1 MRKSGS
7 PPSRPARAKP
17 VDLEF
22 SPDEVAF
29 RDEVRAFL
37 AEKLS
42 PEFAAA
48 GRNCAGIY
56 CELPIAQRWFRVL
69 ADKGWSV
76 PHWPVEH
83 GGTGWSPAQHLIFKQ
98 ELAMAGAPPLSP
110 NSTHMVAPVI
120 IAFGTEEQKAR
131 YLPRIRSGEDWW
143 AQGYSE
149 PNSGSDLA
157 SLGLNA
163 ERDGDTYVL
172 NGSKTWTTHA
182 HFSNRM
188 FCLVRTDRSGKP
200 QQGISFLLFDLDLP
214 GIEISPI
221 ISISGD
227 HELNEVFFSN
237 VRVPASGLIGE
248 ENDGWTV
255 AKYLLRHERSSMWSP
270 LLRARLERLKTE
282 AIGCKPGLQMRIT
295 DADIRLS
302 ALEIS
307 ELRML
312 FEDMDETRASI
323 ISSIS
328 KVSGTE
334 LRQTISE
341 IAVALA
347 GRGAM
352 VTPDHPE
359 QTGKGVAVA
368 TYLNDRAASI
378 YAGTNE
384 VQRDIIAKIM
394 LR

>member
-1 MRKSGS
+1 MN
-7 PPSRPARAKP
+7 
-17 VDLEF
+17 LEF
-22 SPDEVAF
+22 SPEELEF

-37 AEKLS
+37 AKKLT
-42 PEFAAA
+42 PRFAEA

-56 CELPIAQRWFRVL
+56 CELPLARDWFRVL
-69 ADKGWSV
+69 AEKGWSV
-76 PHWPVEH
+76 PHWPVEY
-83 GGTGWSPAQHLIFKQ
+83 GGTGWSPVQHVIFKQ
-98 ELAMAGAPPLSP
+98 ELAMANAPPLSP

-120 IAFGTEEQKAR
+120 IAFGTAEHKAH

-157 SLGLNA
+157 SLALSA
-163 ERDGDTYVL
+163 VRDGDVYVL

-182 HFSNRM
+182 HFSNKM
-188 FCLVRTDRSGKP
+188 FCLVRTDRTGKP

-214 GIEISPI
+214 GIEIRPI
-221 ISISGD
+221 VSISGD
-227 HELNEVFFSN
+227 HELNEVFFTD
-237 VRVPASGLIGE
+237 VRVPVSGLVGQ

-255 AKYLLRHERSSMWSP
+255 AKYLLRHERSTMWSP
-270 LLRARLERLKTE
+270 LLRARLERIKAE
-282 AIGCKPGLQMRIT
+282 SKACDPAMRLRIA

-312 FEDMDETRASI
+312 FGDMDETRASLM
-323 ISSIS
+323 SSIS

-334 LRQTISE
+334 LRQRITE
-341 IAVALA
+341 LGLALA
-347 GRGAM
+347 GRSALAK
-352 VTPDHPE
+352 PDRPE
-359 QTGKGVAVA
+359 QTGRGVAVA

-384 VQRDIIAKIM
+384 VQRDIIAKII

>member
-1 MRKSGS
+1 MNL
-7 PPSRPARAKP
+7 
-17 VDLEF
+17 DF
-22 SPDEVAF
+22 SPQELAF

-37 AEKLS
+37 DEKLT
-42 PEFAAA
+42 PEFASA
-48 GRNCAGIY
+48 GHNCAGIY
-56 CELPIAQRWFRVL
+56 CELPIAQNWFRVL

-98 ELAMAGAPPLSP
+98 ELAMAGAPALSP

-120 IAFGTEEQKAR
+120 IAFGTEEQKAL
-131 YLPRIRSGEDWW
+131 YLPKIRSGEDWW

-163 ERDGDTYVL
+163 QRDGDVYIL

-188 FCLVRTDRSGKP
+188 FCLVRTDRCGKP
-200 QQGISFLLFDLDLP
+200 QQGISFLLLDLNLP
-214 GIEISPI
+214 GIEIRPI

-227 HELNEVFFSN
+227 HELNEVFFSD
-237 VRVPASGLIGE
+237 VRAPIAGLIGQ

-270 LLRARLERLKTE
+270 LLRARLERIK
-282 AIGCKPGLQMRIT
+282 AQSIGCEPALKMRIA
-295 DADIRLS
+295 DADIRLC

-307 ELRML
+307 ELQML
-312 FEDMDETRASI
+312 YEDMDETRASLM
-323 ISSIS
+323 SSIS

-334 LRQTISE
+334 LRQFISE
-341 IAVALA
+341 LGVSLN
-347 GRGAM
+347 GRRAM
-352 VTPDHPE
+352 VMPDQPE
-359 QTGKGVAVA
+359 KTGRGVAVA

>member
-1 MRKSGS
+1 MQ
-7 PPSRPARAKP
+7 
-17 VDLEF
+17 LEF
-22 SPDEVAF
+22 SPEEVAF

-37 AEKLS
+37 DEKLTA
-42 PEFAAA
+42 EFANA

-98 ELAMAGAPPLSP
+98 ELAMAGAPPVSP

-120 IAFGTEEQKAR
+120 IAFGTDEQKA
-131 YLPRIRSGEDWW
+131 YFLPRIRSGEDWW

-157 SLGLNA
+157 SLALDA
-163 ERDGDTYVL
+163 RRDGEHYVL

-188 FCLVRTDRSGKP
+188 FCLVRTDRGGKP

-214 GIEISPI
+214 GIEIRPI

-227 HELNEVFFSN
+227 HELNEVFFTD
-237 VRVPASGLIGE
+237 VRVPVSGLIGR
-248 ENDGWTV
+248 ENEGWTV

-270 LLRARLERLKTE
+270 LLRARIERLKE
-282 AIGCKPGLQMRIT
+282 EVGDCEPALRMKIS
-295 DADIRLS
+295 DAEIRLA
-302 ALEIS
+302 ALEVS

-312 FEDMDETRASI
+312 FEDMDETRMSLM
-323 ISSIS
+323 SSIS

-334 LRQTISE
+334 LRQ
-341 IAVALA
+341 AVTDLALGAA
-347 GRGAM
+347 GRSSM
-352 VTPDHPE
+352 IMPDHPE

-378 YAGTNE
+378 YAGANE
-384 VQRDIIAKIM
+384 VQRDIIAKLM

>member
-1 MRKSGS
+1 MN
-7 PPSRPARAKP
+7 
-17 VDLEF
+17 LEF
-22 SPDEVAF
+22 SPEELEF

-37 AEKLS
+37 AEKLT
-42 PEFAAA
+42 PRFAEA

-56 CELPIAQRWFRVL
+56 CELPLARDWFRVL
-69 ADKGWSV
+69 AEKGWSV

-83 GGTGWSPAQHLIFKQ
+83 GGTGWSPAQHVIFKQ
-98 ELAMAGAPPLSP
+98 ELAMANAPPLSP

-120 IAFGTEEQKAR
+120 IAFGTAEQKAH
-131 YLPRIRSGEDWW
+131 YLPRIRLGEDWW

-157 SLGLNA
+157 SLALSA
-163 ERDGDTYVL
+163 VRDGDVYVL

-182 HFSNRM
+182 HFSNKM
-188 FCLVRTDRSGKP
+188 FCLVRTDRTGKP

-214 GIEISPI
+214 GIEIRPI
-221 ISISGD
+221 VSISGD
-227 HELNEVFFSN
+227 HELNEVFFTD
-237 VRVPASGLIGE
+237 VRVPVSGIVGQ

-255 AKYLLRHERSSMWSP
+255 AKYLLRHERSTMWSP
-270 LLRARLERLKTE
+270 LLRARLERIKAETK
-282 AIGCKPGLQMRIT
+282 GCSLAMRQRIA

-312 FEDMDETRASI
+312 FSDMDETRASLM
-323 ISSIS
+323 SSIS

-334 LRQTISE
+334 LRQHITE
-341 IAVALA
+341 LGLALA
-347 GRGAM
+347 GRSGLVM
-352 VTPDHPE
+352 PDRPE
-359 QTGKGVAVA
+359 QTGRGVAVA

-384 VQRDIIAKIM
+384 VQRDIIAKII

>member
-1 MRKSGS
+1 MQ
-7 PPSRPARAKP
+7 
-17 VDLEF
+17 LEF
-22 SPDEVAF
+22 SPEEVAF

-37 AEKLS
+37 DEKLTA
-42 PEFAAA
+42 EFANA

-76 PHWPVEH
+76 PHWPVQH

-98 ELAMAGAPPLSP
+98 ELAMAGAPPVSP

-120 IAFGTEEQKAR
+120 IAFGTDEQKA
-131 YLPRIRSGEDWW
+131 YFLPRIRSGEDWW

-157 SLGLNA
+157 SLALDA
-163 ERDGDTYVL
+163 RRDGEHYVL

-188 FCLVRTDRSGKP
+188 FCLVRTDRGGKP
-200 QQGISFLLFDLDLP
+200 QQGISFLLFDLHLP
-214 GIEISPI
+214 GIEIRPI

-227 HELNEVFFSN
+227 HELNEVFFTD
-237 VRVPASGLIGE
+237 VRVPVSGLIGR

-270 LLRARLERLKTE
+270 LLRARIERLKE
-282 AIGCKPGLQMRIT
+282 EVGDCESALRMKIS
-295 DADIRLS
+295 DAEIRLA
-302 ALEIS
+302 ALEVS

-312 FEDMDETRASI
+312 FEDMDETRMSLM
-323 ISSIS
+323 SSIS

-334 LRQTISE
+334 LRQ
-341 IAVALA
+341 AVTDLALAAA

-352 VTPDHPE
+352 IMPDHPE

-378 YAGTNE
+378 YAGANE
-384 VQRDIIAKIM
+384 VQRDIIAKLM

>member
-1 MRKSGS
+1 MQ
-7 PPSRPARAKP
+7 
-17 VDLEF
+17 LEF
-22 SPDEVAF
+22 SPEEVAF

-37 AEKLS
+37 DEKLTA
-42 PEFAAA
+42 EFANA

-98 ELAMAGAPPLSP
+98 ELAMAGAPPVSP

-120 IAFGTEEQKAR
+120 IAFGTDEQKA
-131 YLPRIRSGEDWW
+131 YFLPRIRSGEDWW

-157 SLGLNA
+157 SLALDA
-163 ERDGDTYVL
+163 RRDGEHYVL

-188 FCLVRTDRSGKP
+188 FCLVRTDRGGKP

-214 GIEISPI
+214 GIEIRPI

-227 HELNEVFFSN
+227 HELNEVFFTD
-237 VRVPASGLIGE
+237 VRVPVSGLVGR
-248 ENDGWTV
+248 ENEGWTV

-270 LLRARLERLKTE
+270 LLRARIERLKE
-282 AIGCKPGLQMRIT
+282 EVGDCEPALRMKIS
-295 DADIRLS
+295 DAEIRLA
-302 ALEIS
+302 ALEVS

-312 FEDMDETRASI
+312 FEDMDETRMSLM
-323 ISSIS
+323 SSIS

-334 LRQTISE
+334 LRQ
-341 IAVALA
+341 AVTDLALGAA
-347 GRGAM
+347 GRSAM
-352 VTPDHPE
+352 IMPDHPE

-378 YAGTNE
+378 YAGANE
-384 VQRDIIAKIM
+384 VQRDIIAKLM